1 MEVTA
6 LNEVIELVSKVAP
19 AAQQLFPGCEVYLFG
34 SYAKGCPRVQ
44 SDIDVG
50 VLVSNLDSYIED
62 GTIAQRTMDLWVAAD
77 KVDDRMAACVR
88 ASDDAT
94 GFADV
99 IRETGIKVA

>member
-1 MEVTA
+1 MSE
-6 LNEVIELVSKVAP
+6 IIKLVSDVAP

-34 SYAKGCPRVQ
+34 SYAKGCARVQ

-50 VLVSNLDSYIED
+50 ILVDDLDMYIED
-62 GTIAQRTMDLWVAAD
+62 GTVAKRTMDLWLAAG

-88 ASDDAT
+88 AADDAT